1 MFRRY
6 MGAMLVMFLVGG
18 LALAGEYTGLITKYE
33 DGKITVRTFGKKG
46 KGKEMTLKVT
56 KDAKMTKAGKEKDDE
71 PTKISAK
78 QLNEAIEK
86 GFEIKGKEIKG
97 VIGRVTTKGE
107 GADEEVIAIQI
118 GGRGKG
124 TKKKD
129 AE

>member
-1 MFRRY
+1 
-6 MGAMLVMFLVGG
+6 
-18 LALAGEYTGLITKYE
+18 
-33 DGKITVRTFGKKG
+33 
-46 KGKEMTLKVT
+46 
-56 KDAKMTKAGKEKDDE
+56 
-71 PTKISAK
+71 
-78 QLNEAIEK
+78 LNEAIEK